1 MSIANCSL
9 CYVCLQLVSP
19 ELAVALVA
27 VSLGGVFILLT
38 DNGMLN
44 EVSKLAMVCADEF
57 QSCLLV
63 SSRNRTLK
71 SMVGDSL
78 MVCVYVCFVLF
89 VYW

>member
-1 MSIANCSL
+1 M
-9 CYVCLQLVSP
+9 
-19 ELAVALVA
+19 
-27 VSLGGVFILLT
+27 LT

-78 MVCVYVCFVLF
+78 MVCVYVCFLLF
-89 VYW
+89 VLYLWPLVSFLSFSSIYRGDNDVPPT